1 MKKVVI
7 ITAQSIRHKAFKYFI
22 SQQKG
27 IKVLET
33 IIEQG
38 NIKLNNIVKKID
50 LGTLN
55 KEQISERL
63 GKELTDKIMKQKQN
77 FLTL

>member
-1 MKKVVI
+1 MFNI
-7 ITAQSIRHKAFKYFI
+7 E
-22 SQQKG
+22 
-27 IKVLET
+27 VLTNDDE
-33 IIEQG
+33 
-38 NIKLNNIVKKID
+38 LID

-77 FLTL
+77 KTNYEGLDLQVGGEGMKTFYDKMLKTICRQMGQKV